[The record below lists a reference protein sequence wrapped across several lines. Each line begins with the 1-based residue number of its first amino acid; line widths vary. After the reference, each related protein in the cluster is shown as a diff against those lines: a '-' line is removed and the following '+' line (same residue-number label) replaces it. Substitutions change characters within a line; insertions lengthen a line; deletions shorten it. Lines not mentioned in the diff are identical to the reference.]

1 MLVWNIRGIAGR
13 ASIRRLK
20 KLLRLH
26 SVTFLVI
33 IEPMVDAGL
42 LDDFTSRFGFH
53 LRVCNSSNKIWVMW
67 RSGFAVNVLVNND
80 QLIHMQVSHD
90 SWNFVAH
97 RSFVYGKCSRVER
110 RALWSA
116 LGLISEE
123 METKS
128 WLVGGDFNVVAAADE
143 YAGQAT
149 QDLTAMAEFA
159 ECISACDLKEIPFSG
174 SRYTWTG
181 IRQGRRIWKRL
192 DRLLMNL
199 EWQRRFYGSVVKHL
213 NRATSDHSP
222 QLLQLSP
229 GLPTGPKSF
238 RFQDMWLNHHGFLMV
253 VRQCWDQPTDG
264 YGMFRFFLKLKRL
277 KQALRTWN
285 QDVFGNIFEKVSKAE
300 EEVRLKELQLEK
312 ARVKWLREGDANTR
326 YFHSHLLDKRARLSI
341 TRICNLEGEVVESAD
356 DIGTAAVAFFQS
368 LLAEVLPINNIAICR
383 LLEAIPP
390 LVTPDQNAQLFQE
403 ITLEEVWQAVFELDG
418 QSAAGCDGFSG
429 NFYKRC
435 WDIIAQD
442 VLQTA
447 LEFMC
452 DVPIPKGIVSTLI
465 LLLPKK
471 EAPHSFANFRPI
483 SLCNFINK
491 VFTKILSNCL
501 KVVLPTII
509 SLEQSGFVSGRD
521 IADNILLAQELVNS
535 IDKKAWVHNVIFKL
549 DMMKAFDRVSQDF
562 PSQLLLQFGF
572 HSHFVSLIMNNL
584 TSAWFSILVNGR
596 PHGFFQA
603 KQGLKQGDPLSPF
616 LFILVSEAL
625 SRGVNNLALQRK
637 LQPFALG
644 SHCPTVS
651 YLAFADDIVIFTRGD
666 NRSVQS
672 LMGFLELY
680 QHGSGQRVNKDKSFY
695 IVSPKCPLA
704 AKRLLSRRTGF
715 QYKGL
720 PFVYLGCKLV
730 KGKMRMEH
738 FQPLIDRIQA
748 KLVGWK
754 NRLLSPGGR
763 LILIKH
769 VLSSIPIYTL
779 AVSELPRGV
788 IKRIEKLMST
798 FLWGEVEGRDK
809 RHWRKWQALCKPTQE
824 NGLGLRRLQDVQD
837 AFGCKLWW
845 KMRTSDTLWTRFMRA
860 KHVAVTEHLTTTPAS
875 QTSSAVWKRMLRVR
889 DFVEEHSQ
897 TLIKNGSAS
906 FWYDNWIGSGPLGK
920 HRLHVPSPNL
930 YLRDVL
936 HDNIWHLDQR
946 LGFNLPSKCPYCDTL
961 AHWFVEC
968 SLATQVWGKLE
979 QLLDIRAPSH
989 HDIILKLQGWWSN
1002 ISGKSAMAKLSHIVP
1017 LFVCW
1022 ELWKARSWAIFD
1034 ATTPSATHVVRQ
1046 ILRLIHLMALAHPL
1060 SLACMNDDRLLKR
1073 GVVPFL
1079 KKAKSTQVLSLAWAP
1094 PPASYVKLNID
1105 GSSSGNPGNSG
1116 GGIIRDQHGHVL
1128 SAFSS
1133 FYGFRTNMQAKAMA
1147 VLEGLHLCISFGMQY
1162 IKVELDSLV
1171 LLNVIN
1177 GEHRCP
1183 WRIDEV
1189 IARAR
1194 VALRQASFELT
1205 HCYRETN
1212 AAADSL
1218 AKRVVSSGD
1227 SKVFDALSLPTLTT
1241 GLCKLDSRQY
1251 PYIRYAIGVK
1261 SYKKSQN
1268 FKRLVIP
1275 KRAQA
1280 RDRRTALKSRIAGP
1294 IPGATIILG
1303 RHILNLRVIRNLF
1316 KGDLWQQLKEEH
1328 REAILFGNK
1337 LGIGRLEFDPE
1348 IEKIVRTLMKETK
1361 LQKQQVSTAQ
1371 PSGLEQNPDLSD
1383 SSVDLEA
1390 NLLAPNKTMVAQ
1402 RTLRKFATSNV
1413 NQQPLCI
1420 TYIDTEEDF
1429 ELKSGL
1435 IHLLPTFRRVAG
1447 EDPYKHFKE
1456 FHVVC
1461 STMRLQ
1467 GVTEE
1472 QIKLHVFPFSLA
1484 DKAKDWLVYL
1494 PSGSITTWE

>member
-1 MLVWNIRGIAGR
+1 MR
-13 ASIRRLK
+13 
-20 KLLRLH
+20 
-26 SVTFLVI
+26 
-33 IEPMVDAGL
+33 
-42 LDDFTSRFGFH
+42 
-53 LRVCNSSNKIWVMW
+53 
-67 RSGFAVNVLVNND
+67 
-80 QLIHMQVSHD
+80 
-90 SWNFVAH
+90 
-97 RSFVYGKCSRVER
+97 
-110 RALWSA
+110 
-116 LGLISEE
+116 
-123 METKS
+123 
-128 WLVGGDFNVVAAADE
+128 
-143 YAGQAT
+143 
-149 QDLTAMAEFA
+149 
-159 ECISACDLKEIPFSG
+159 
-174 SRYTWTG
+174 
-181 IRQGRRIWKRL
+181 
-192 DRLLMNL
+192 
-199 EWQRRFYGSVVKHL
+199 
-213 NRATSDHSP
+213 
-222 QLLQLSP
+222 
-229 GLPTGPKSF
+229 
-238 RFQDMWLNHHGFLMV
+238 
-253 VRQCWDQPTDG
+253 
-264 YGMFRFFLKLKRL
+264 
-277 KQALRTWN
+277 
-285 QDVFGNIFEKVSKAE
+285 
-300 EEVRLKELQLEK
+300 
-312 ARVKWLREGDANTR
+312 
-326 YFHSHLLDKRARLSI
+326 
-341 TRICNLEGEVVESAD
+341 
-356 DIGTAAVAFFQS
+356 
-368 LLAEVLPINNIAICR
+368 
-383 LLEAIPP
+383 
-390 LVTPDQNAQLFQE
+390 
-403 ITLEEVWQAVFELDG
+403 QAVFELDG

-442 VLQTA
+442 VLQA
-447 LEFMC
+447 AREFMC
-452 DVPIPKGIVSTLI
+452 GVPIPKGIASTLI

-471 EAPHSFANFRPI
+471 EAPHSFADFRPI

-491 VFTKILSNCL
+491 VFTKILSNRL

-535 IDKKAWVHNVIFKL
+535 IDKKARGHNVIFKL
-549 DMMKAFDRVSQDF
+549 DMMKAFDRVSWDF
-562 PSQLLLQFGF
+562 LSRLLLQFGF

-644 SHCPTVS
+644 RHCPTVS
-651 YLAFADDIVIFTRGD
+651 HLAFADDIVIFTRGD
-666 NRSVQS
+666 KRSVQS

-704 AKRLLSRRTGF
+704 AKRLLARRTGF
-715 QYKGL
+715 QYRGL

-730 KGKMRMEH
+730 KGKRRMEH

-748 KLVGWK
+748 KLAGWK

-860 KHVAVTEHLTTTPAS
+860 KHVAVTEHLTTAPAS

-930 YLRDVL
+930 CLRDVL
-936 HDNIWHLDQR
+936 HDNIWHLDQVSLSSEEMSRIHHSQVRLSPGAAPDCLIWCPTSHGGFQISSALESLRDHSLPMPSRVLLWNKRIPLKVSVFMWRLLNCILPFPDILQR
-946 LGFNLPSKCPYCDTL
+946 LGFNLPSKCPYCESTDTL

-989 HDIILKLQGWWSN
+989 HDIILKLQAWWSN

-1022 ELWKARSWAIFD
+1022 ELWKARNRAIFD

-1046 ILRLIHLMALAHPL
+1046 ILRLIHLVALAHPL
-1060 SLACMNDDRLLKR
+1060 SLACMDDDRLLKR

-1079 KKAKSTQVLSLAWAP
+1079 KKAKSMQVLSLAWAP

-1105 GSSSGNPGNSG
+1105 GSSSGNPGNSSG
-1116 GGIIRDQHGHVL
+1116 EGIIRDQHGHVL

-1133 FYGFRTNMQAKAMA
+1133 FYGFRTNMQAEAMA
-1147 VLEGLHLCISFGMQY
+1147 LLEGLHLCISLGMQY

-1177 GEHRCP
+1177 GERRCP

-1218 AKRVVSSGD
+1218 AKRAVSSGD

-1251 PYIRYAIGVK
+1251 PYIRYV
-1261 SYKKSQN
+1261 
-1268 FKRLVIP
+1268 
-1275 KRAQA
+1275 
-1280 RDRRTALKSRIAGP
+1280 
-1294 IPGATIILG
+1294 
-1303 RHILNLRVIRNLF
+1303 RV
-1316 KGDLWQQLKEEH
+1316 
-1328 REAILFGNK
+1328 
-1337 LGIGRLEFDPE
+1337 
-1348 IEKIVRTLMKETK
+1348 
-1361 LQKQQVSTAQ
+1361 
-1371 PSGLEQNPDLSD
+1371 
-1383 SSVDLEA
+1383 
-1390 NLLAPNKTMVAQ
+1390 
-1402 RTLRKFATSNV
+1402 
-1413 NQQPLCI
+1413 
-1420 TYIDTEEDF
+1420 
-1429 ELKSGL
+1429 
-1435 IHLLPTFRRVAG
+1435 
-1447 EDPYKHFKE
+1447 
-1456 FHVVC
+1456 
-1461 STMRLQ
+1461 
-1467 GVTEE
+1467 
-1472 QIKLHVFPFSLA
+1472 
-1484 DKAKDWLVYL
+1484 
-1494 PSGSITTWE
+1494 